1 MVWIPSSG
9 FRELRGVESHHPM
22 RFFHTTPSS
31 KAFLD
36 NSSIDFAYMPQFELE
51 EPTQPEIM
59 RIPLLPNNY
68 TSPRNGDIDQGVV
81 EPVIRPEIS
90 TVSAD
95 STHIDCPS
103 AMSEVTDNHAVELD
117 PYDLTS
123 KVTAAA
129 SKMAGAPVS
138 TLKEPGP
145 VSQLWNGVLDD
156 LLGSKKISHT

>member
-1 MVWIPSSG
+1 
-9 FRELRGVESHHPM
+9 M
-22 RFFHTTPSS
+22 RFFHTTPSA
-31 KAFLD
+31 KALHD
-36 NSSIDFAYMPQFELE
+36 ASPIDFVYMPQFELE

-68 TSPRNGDIDQGVV
+68 SPLRLSEAHQEAV

-95 STHIDCPS
+95 GTHIDSPS

-117 PYDLTS
+117 PFDLTH

-129 SKMAGAPVS
+129 ANMAGMR
-138 TLKEPGP
+138 LKEPG
-145 VSQLWNGVLDD
+145 VMTELWNGLLDD
-156 LLGSKKISHT
+156 LLGSKKFSKA